1 MSTREQ
7 PKIVHE
13 WPDLIEAI
21 EAYRARRS
29 NPRVTTGLAS
39 LDRILGGLDP
49 GLHVLQAAPGAGKT
63 ALALQVACYMANQG
77 RQVRYLSAEMAP
89 AVVAHRIAQSLD
101 VPLDDL
107 SRLRLPSLLSGPWNM
122 RELALMARDE
132 TVDLL
137 IVDSLHAAATTVAS
151 GGDSGPM
158 SEYDLLSAWSTSLS
172 MVGVETE
179 TAILAIAHRNRTS
192 NTKGSDAGLH
202 AAKGTGNIEYLAE
215 TVVDLSTP
223 RDELVANKRERLIT
237 ATVEKNR
244 QGATGRVELRFDT
257 WRQTFRE

>member
-1 MSTREQ
+1 MNTREQ
-7 PKIVHE
+7 PKIVHD
-13 WPDLIEAI
+13 WSDLIGAV
-21 EAYRARRS
+21 EAYRNRRS
-29 NPRVTTGLAS
+29 NPRVTTGLS
-39 LDRILGGLDP
+39 GLDRILGGLDP

-77 RQVRYLSAEMAP
+77 RQVRYLSAEMSP
-89 AVVAHRIAQSLD
+89 AVIAHRIAQSLD
-101 VPLDDL
+101 VPLDQL
-107 SRLRLPSLLSGPWNM
+107 SRLQLPSLLSGPWNI

-132 TVDLL
+132 SVDLL
-137 IVDSLHAAATTVAS
+137 IVDSLHAGAVAS
-151 GGDSGPM
+151 AGDAGPM
-158 SEYDLLSAWSTSLS
+158 SEYDLLSSWSTSLS

-223 RDELVANKRERLIT
+223 HEDLVANKRERLIKVS
-237 ATVEKNR
+237 VEKNR
-244 QGATGRVELRFDT
+244 QGPTGRVELRFDT

>member
-7 PKIVHE
+7 RIIVHE
-13 WPDLIEAI
+13 WPDLIGAV
-21 EAYRARRS
+21 EAYRNRRS
-29 NPRVTTGLAS
+29 NPRVTTGLS
-39 LDRILGGLDP
+39 GLDRILGGLDP

-63 ALALQVACYMANQG
+63 ALALQVACYMANEG
-77 RQVRYLSAEMAP
+77 RQVRYLSAEMSP
-89 AVVAHRIAQSLD
+89 AVIAHRIAQSLD
-101 VPLDDL
+101 VPLDQL
-107 SRLRLPSLLSGPWNM
+107 SQLRLPSLLSGPWNI

-132 TVDLL
+132 SVDLL
-137 IVDSLHAAATTVAS
+137 IVDSLHAAATAVAS
-151 GGDSGPM
+151 AGDAGPM
-158 SEYDLLSAWSTSLS
+158 SEYDLLSSWSTSLS

-244 QGATGRVELRFDT
+244 QGATGKVELRFDT